1 MEPRIGERFKAIISS
16 LSDTMFFVELLD
28 QFVSGTVFLSSLNDD
43 YYLHDWKRH
52 RLIGDITGKIFQ
64 VGQIIEV
71 ELSEVD
77 ISTRKIIF
85 TVTS

>member
-1 MEPRIGERFKAIISS
+1 
-16 LSDTMFFVELLD
+16 MFFVELLD